1 MRALQPVR
9 GTQDLL
15 PEAARRHRRV
25 VESARAAAE
34 LYGFAEMATP
44 IFEFTEVFARPIGEH
59 TDIVAKEMYT
69 FNDRGGE
76 EVTLRPENTA
86 GVVRSVISNGLAQS
100 VPLKFF
106 YSGPMFRYE
115 RPQKGRFRQFHQIGV
130 ELIGVAQ
137 PQADI
142 EVIALGSRILDALGI
157 GERVELELNTLGD
170 PASRAAYREA
180 LVCYFSAR
188 VSELSEDSRRRLERN
203 PLRIFDSKEETDQ
216 RVARDAPPF
225 ADYLNAE
232 SRDFFDQVR
241 AGLDRLGIY
250 NRVNPRLVRG
260 LDYYTHTAFEFV
272 TRDLG
277 AQGTVMGGG
286 RYDGLVE
293 LMGGPALPGVGWAAG
308 IERLAMLIAA
318 PPPPRRPVAVVPIG
332 EAAEGAALT
341 LAEVLRNNGC
351 PVDLSYSGNVARRM
365 RRANQ
370 INARVAVLIGED
382 EIARNVVALRDL
394 DSGEQNEVPMD
405 QSLSELR
412 ARLPGALLLSA
423 QYGIVFRS
431 ASGAAR
437 PPPCRAARRARQQRA
452 HGRRFCK
459 IVEGIQ
465 RSEPDRRRDRCAA
478 PRPRRANLALGS
490 RPIE

>member
-86 GVVRSVISNGLAQS
+86 GVIRSVISNGLAQS

-142 EVIALGSRILDALGI
+142 EVIALGCRILDALGI

-170 PASRAAYREA
+170 PASRASYRQA
-180 LVCYFSAR
+180 LVTYFSAR
-188 VSELSEDSRRRLERN
+188 VAELSEDSRRRLERN

-241 AGLDRLGIY
+241 TGLGRLGIY

-272 TRDLG
+272 TGDLG

-286 RYDGLVE
+286 RYDGLAE
-293 LMGGPALPGVGWAAG
+293 LMG
-308 IERLAMLIAA
+308 
-318 PPPPRRPVAVVPIG
+318 G
-332 EAAEGAALT
+332 EAAEGAALI
-341 LAEVLRNNGC
+341 LAEVLRNSGC

-365 RRANQ
+365 RRANH
-370 INARVAVLIGED
+370 INARIAVLIGED
-382 EIARNVVALRDL
+382 EIARNVVTLRDL

-412 ARLPGALLLSA
+412 ARLQAFYS
-423 QYGIVFRS
+423 
-431 ASGAAR
+431 
-437 PPPCRAARRARQQRA
+437 
-452 HGRRFCK
+452 
-459 IVEGIQ
+459 
-465 RSEPDRRRDRCAA
+465 
-478 PRPRRANLALGS
+478 
-490 RPIE
+490 